1 MAGTVKRRFYD
12 NSARETASQQRQAA
26 VLAAARALFLERG
39 YTRTTM
45 AAVAEHAG
53 VAVDTI
59 YELVGRKPALFRLL
73 IETAISGQAH
83 AVPAEQRE
91 YVQQMQAE
99 PTAVGKLRI
108 YAQVLPA
115 LLGRL
120 APLVAVTQEAGAAEP
135 QLADLWH
142 EIAERRAA
150 NMRRFAA
157 SLAETGELAMP
168 VEEAADIIWAT
179 NAPEF
184 YLLLV
189 TQRGW
194 SPEQYGEW
202 LAMTWQHL
210 LLR

>member
-1 MAGTVKRRFYD
+1 M
-12 NSARETASQQRQAA
+12 
-26 VLAAARALFLERG
+26 
-39 YTRTTM
+39 
-45 AAVAEHAG
+45 
-53 VAVDTI
+53 
-59 YELVGRKPALFRLL
+59 
-73 IETAISGQAH
+73 
-83 AVPAEQRE
+83 PAEQRE

-99 PTAVGKLRI
+99 PTAAGKLRI